1 MNTLIEF
8 KNILVVGVGLIGGSI
23 IRSLKD
29 TNFSGKVYGIDNNKE
44 AITLA
49 HSHGFIKNKTENI
62 PSDLDG
68 LLVIF
73 SVPVLSIED
82 AINKIERII
91 ESEDVLYTD
100 TLSVKSS
107 ILSALR
113 NLDQNILNRFI

>member
-49 HSHGFIKNKTENI
+49 HSHGFIENKTENI

-73 SVPVLSIED
+73 
-82 AINKIERII
+82 
-91 ESEDVLYTD
+91 
-100 TLSVKSS
+100 
-107 ILSALR
+107 
-113 NLDQNILNRFI
+113 